1 MTNENQVR
9 SHCCR
14 LALGISYILLA
25 MLFLAILSL
34 LSRYTSKNVP
44 LSMILMFQG
53 VIGWILVLPWVYV
66 HGWGTVRT
74 ERFGLLFFRSFVGGV
89 IGFGLVF
96 LAVQKISLV
105 NTLLLNSVGPI
116 FVPLVLRVWRKVP
129 INHLLWPGLIGG
141 FIGIALILQPTKSI
155 INPGALFAL
164 AAGIIL
170 SFNIVSNRLLSYTE
184 RNHTVMFYYFGI
196 TAITCLPLSLYQ
208 WVWPSFMDWCGIV
221 AIGILTMAM
230 QWFNFRAYHF
240 AKASVLGPFVYSSV
254 VYSVILDWAIYGE
267 IPNFIAWIG
276 IALVCVGGIWT
287 ILFNPP
293 APSPPP
299 S

>member
-1 MTNENQVR
+1 
-9 SHCCR
+9 
-14 LALGISYILLA
+14 
-25 MLFLAILSL
+25 
-34 LSRYTSKNVP
+34 
-44 LSMILMFQG
+44 MILMFQG
-53 VIGWILVLPWVYV
+53 FIGWILVLPWLYA
-66 HGWGTVRT
+66 HGWGTIRT

-105 NTLLLNSVGPI
+105 NAMLLNSAGPI
-116 FVPLVLRVWRKVP
+116 FVPLVLRIWRKVP
-129 INHLLWPGLIGG
+129 INHLLWPGVIGG

-155 INPGALFAL
+155 INPGAFFAL
-164 AAGIIL
+164 AAGIIM
-170 SFNIVSNRLLSYTE
+170 SFSIVTNRLLSYTE

-196 TAITCLPLSLYQ
+196 TAITCLPVSLYQ
-208 WVWPSFMDWCGIV
+208 WVWPSFWDWCGII

-230 QWFNFRAYHF
+230 QWFNFRSYHF

-254 VYSVILDWAIYGE
+254 VYSVIIDWAIYGA
-267 IPNFIAWIG
+267 IPNLIAWIG
-276 IALVCVGGIWT
+276 IALVCAGGIWT

-293 APSPPP
+293 APPPPP